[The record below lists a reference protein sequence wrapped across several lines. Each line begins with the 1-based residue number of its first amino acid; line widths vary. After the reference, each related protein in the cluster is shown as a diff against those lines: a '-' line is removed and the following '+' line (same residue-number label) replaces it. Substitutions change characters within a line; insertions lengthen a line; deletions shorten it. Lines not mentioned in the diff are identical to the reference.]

1 MGILFVF
8 SVTSVPVSEYFSTI
22 LYFDFQSFSV
32 LPMETAM
39 SDYW

>member
-1 MGILFVF
+1 MGIFFVF
-8 SVTSVPVSEYFSTI
+8 SVTSVSEYFSTV
-22 LYFDFQSFSV
+22 FSV